1 MNASTIK
8 TLVVAGSL
16 AAGAVVGTALSK
28 IVVDKVPAAKPAL
41 VWVSG
46 ALIGVGATI
55 LATPATKS
63 EAASILATPTD
74 AGSDS

>member
-1 MNASTIK
+1 MNASTVK

-16 AAGAVVGTALSK
+16 AAGAAVGAVLTKVVN
-28 IVVDKVPAAKPAL
+28 DKVPAAKPAL
-41 VWVSG
+41 GWISG

-63 EAASILATPTD
+63 EAASILATPV
-74 AGSDS
+74 DSE

>member
-1 MNASTIK
+1 MNASTVK

-16 AAGAVVGTALSK
+16 AAGAAVGAVLTKVVLT
-28 IVVDKVPAAKPAL
+28 KVPAAKPAIG
-41 VWVSG
+41 WISG

-63 EAASILATPTD
+63 EAASILATPV
-74 AGSDS
+74 DSE